1 MASYSLLLFL
11 TLLGASTHAYMDWE
25 TGNERTNVPIW
36 FKQEFKLEYCNNKI
50 INGVEISDFLDSLP
64 AGTSMITNLNDAYFE
79 GERLHMKFSLIFRLP
94 SGRGYEDSPK
104 YEVQL
109 QRKRRALTLIEAK
122 ITNCNEIPN

>member
-50 INGVEISDFLDSLP
+50 ING
-64 AGTSMITNLNDAYFE
+64 
-79 GERLHMKFSLIFRLP
+79 
-94 SGRGYEDSPK
+94 GRGYEDSPK